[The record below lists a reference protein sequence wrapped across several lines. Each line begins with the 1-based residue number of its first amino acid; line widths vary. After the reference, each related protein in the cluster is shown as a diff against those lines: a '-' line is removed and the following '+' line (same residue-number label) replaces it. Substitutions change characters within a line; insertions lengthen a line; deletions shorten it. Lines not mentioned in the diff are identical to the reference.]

1 MKPTLITG
9 VRPNNI
15 GFAVARRVAQRG
27 GNVVVAD
34 LRPPAA
40 ELLDEIT
47 EGTQARAH
55 SVAVDVTSQASIEA
69 LLTQAFELEPD
80 LANLVPCA
88 GISDPAKPL
97 EITPERFNQVMSVN
111 LFGTF
116 FTLQGFVQRLVSLER
131 PGAVATLSSVSGRT
145 GGLHNGLHYAASKA
159 GVISISRGFAR
170 AFGKHGIRVNSVA
183 PGIIDSEMSRQVPG
197 SNEQAEATP
206 LGRWGTIWEVAD
218 TAVFL
223 LEDGS
228 SYMTGAVLDLNGGQ
242 YSA

>member
-1 MKPTLITG
+1 
-9 VRPNNI
+9 
-15 GFAVARRVAQRG
+15 
-27 GNVVVAD
+27 
-34 LRPPAA
+34 
-40 ELLDEIT
+40 
-47 EGTQARAH
+47 
-55 SVAVDVTSQASIEA
+55 SQASIEA
-69 LLTQAFELEPD
+69 LLTRAFELEPE

-97 EITPERFNQVMSVN
+97 DITPERFNQVMSVN

-116 FTLQGFVQRLVSLER
+116 FTVQGFVQRLVNLGR

-159 GVISISRGFAR
+159 GVISLSRGFAR
-170 AFGKHGIRVNSVA
+170 AFGKHGVRVNSVA

-218 TAVFL
+218 TAVYL
-223 LEDGS
+223 LSDES

>member
-1 MKPTLITG
+1 MKPALITG
-9 VRPNNI
+9 VRPDNI
-15 GFAVARRVAQRG
+15 GFAVARRVAQASA
-27 GNVVVAD
+27 NVLVAD
-34 LRPPAA
+34 LQPPDP
-40 ELLDEIT
+40 ELLARIT
-47 EGTQARAH
+47 EGTPVRA
-55 SVAVDVTSQASIEA
+55 SSLAVDVTAHDSIERMLA
-69 LLTQAFELEPD
+69 QAFELEPE

-88 GISDPAKPL
+88 GISDPARPL
-97 EITPERFNQVMSVN
+97 DITPERFARVMNVN

-116 FTLQGFVQRLVSLER
+116 FTVQGFVQRLVSQER
-131 PGAVATLSSVSGRT
+131 SGAVATLSSVSGRT
-145 GGLHNGLHYAASKA
+145 GGMHNGLHYAASKA

-197 SNEQAEATP
+197 SNDQAEATP

-218 TAVFL
+218 TVTFL
-223 LEDGS
+223 LDDAS